1 MQIIYE
7 TADYA
12 DALIKKGMLEQ
23 AGFMVHMDNENAVAV
38 MPYLGASL
46 GQRLWVPD
54 SEAVDAKAL
63 VSDHKSSEDLL
74 PSGDAIDTCPECGG
88 WQVIRHRSF
97 LWLPFFLIVD
107 VLMAPFG
114 GRHRKCLDCGHKY
127 KTDADDLNLPLKILM
142 GIAVFYMIL
151 LFWIWLT

>member
-7 TADYA
+7 TADYT

-23 AGFMVHMDNENAVAV
+23 AGFHVHMDNENAVGV
-38 MPYLGASL
+38 MPYLGIAQ

-54 SEAVDAKAL
+54 IEAREAKAL
-63 VSDHKSSEDLL
+63 VSDPIPTEDI
-74 PSGDAIDTCPECGG
+74 PTGGDAIDACPECGG

-114 GRHRKCLDCGHKY
+114 GRHRKCLECGQKY
-127 KTDADDLNLPLKILM
+127 KTDADDLNMPLKILM
-142 GIAVFYMIL
+142 AIAVLYLIVL
-151 LFWIWLT
+151 AWIWLT